1 MLKIKLCPRNYL
13 EDIYPYAKFHCNIF
27 TGSFPPNM
35 WNITLLWLFCCP
47 VLSSPVLVILFFSQ
61 LRPGRTP
68 GWNLTIYGG
77 RSLLE
82 SMRNAITRLQIN
94 RLGRNFGGR
103 IPSCS
108 QYWKCYNSYYYGTDW
123 DDSWMVASKQHL
135 CCKTVS
141 LVFGRYC

>member
-1 MLKIKLCPRNYL
+1 MPNFIAISLRG
-13 EDIYPYAKFHCNIF
+13 A
-27 TGSFPPNM
+27 FPQ
-35 WNITLLWLFCCP
+35 ICEILRFCDFFVVLSCP